1 MLIDYLSKS
10 RSRIKVQGEDIASEK
25 AVDQSVELWEGED
38 LCRTRCQKEEPEEF
52 PCGFA
57 LYCNEWKLVLVIPY
71 YIAPWLV
78 ILIH

>member
-10 RSRIKVQGEDIASEK
+10 GSRIKVKSENIGSEK
-25 AVDQSVELWEGED
+25 AEDESVELWEGED
-38 LCRTRCQKEEPEEF
+38 LCWARCQKEEPERF

-57 LYCNEWKLVLVIPY
+57 LYCNEWKLVVVIPY
-71 YIAPWLV
+71 DITPWLV

>member
-10 RSRIKVQGEDIASEK
+10 WSRINVQSKQIGPEQT
-25 AVDQSVELWEGED
+25 VDESVKLWESED
-38 LCRTRCQKEEPEEF
+38 LCRPRCQKEESEEF

-57 LYCNEWKLVLVIPY
+57 LYCNDWKLVVIVPY
-71 YIAPWLV
+71 DIAPWLV